1 MLTES
6 QPLVLTIVFP
16 YLPPLECSPNWHKH
30 HLPWAIRKATAAAHD
45 DMIGRVREQVAIGE
59 PLARAMVTVTFTV
72 PDRRRRDKGN
82 LIGAAKPWLDG
93 LTLAGV
99 IKDDA
104 WQFIEEV
111 YPPVVYE
118 KGVRKTVIEVNENA
132 L

>member
-1 MLTES
+1 MT
-6 QPLVLTIVFP
+6 QVMRIVFP
-16 YLPPLECSPNWHKH
+16 DLPPVECSPNWHKH
-30 HLPWAIRKATAAAHD
+30 HLPWAIRKATAAAQE
-45 DMIGRVREQVAIGE
+45 DMICRVREQVAMGE
-59 PLARAMVTVTFTV
+59 PLARAKVTVTFTV

-82 LIGAAKPWLDG
+82 LIAAAKPWLDG

-118 KGVRKTVIEVNENA
+118 KGVRRTVIEVSEHG

>member
-1 MLTES
+1 MTPSSPATE
-6 QPLVLTIVFP
+6 PLVTIVFP
-16 YLPPLECSPNWHKH
+16 YLPPEKCSPNYHGSYW
-30 HLPWAIRKATAAAHD
+30 PRVKATNVAHD
-45 DMIGRVREQVAIGE
+45 DMIGRVREQVAIGK
-59 PLARAMVTVTFTV
+59 PLSRATVTVTFTV

-104 WQFIEEV
+104 WEYCEEV

-118 KGVRKTVIEVNENA
+118 KGVRRTVIEVREA
-132 L
+132 